1 MNFFEGIYRP
11 DEYMRFQ
18 ETDVLGN
25 DPMQQLALNLFSRRK
40 IIFYKQTCG
49 YDTDPRGYVDVY
61 GEDPAQKITFDKDHN
76 IKFQMLAVFFD
87 HISVQLPSLCSMT
100 ITPESDGL
108 HISVFTQSSRG
119 FEYELYDTTVIPI
132 DSFRSYLVSI
142 AEEIRSRR
150 PS

>member
-61 GEDPAQKITFDKDHN
+61 GEDPAQKITLPY
-76 IKFQMLAVFFD
+76 IGTASIIMLDDDNAGV
-87 HISVQLPSLCSMT
+87 
-100 ITPESDGL
+100 
-108 HISVFTQSSRG
+108 
-119 FEYELYDTTVIPI
+119 
-132 DSFRSYLVSI
+132 
-142 AEEIRSRR
+142 
-150 PS
+150 